1 MINRNSVKIST
12 KIKIIGALIVTLTFG
27 IISSTIYLNQKNKKD
42 ALVINI
48 AGKQR
53 MLSQKIS
60 KNIFYFCKNKNRR
73 DFTELNGAVN
83 EFLGNL
89 NILINGDKSKGITK
103 APTQEIKQQLLKVE
117 QLWNSFNK
125 DINEFKKILTDDLD
139 MDYEK
144 SLIKV
149 SNIIYKS
156 NIILLNEADK
166 TVSMYTKYSEQKTQ
180 YLQNFQYVA
189 MLLMFVLALN
199 ALKQL
204 KIIERHANEFLEN
217 SKKIIESQTE
227 NKPIEYIEIQ
237 AESEI
242 EEATDTLNCFIN
254 KINSAM
260 DYSTQAVEKSQK
272 ASEKLEEITDEFD
285 KIIGDIQDSTNISS
299 QLTKSEDIAIQST
312 EDLLHT
318 TKKLENLKK
327 ELDKL
332 LKTCN

>member
-1 MINRNSVKIST
+1 MISKNSVKIST

-27 IISSTIYLNQKNKKD
+27 IISSTLYLNQKNKKD
-42 ALVINI
+42 ALVTNI

-60 KNIFYFCKNKNRR
+60 KNIFYFCKNKERR
-73 DFTELNGAVN
+73 DFRELNGAVD
-83 EFLGNL
+83 EFVDNL
-89 NILINGDKSKGITK
+89 NLLINGDKSKGILK
-103 APTQEIKQQLLKVE
+103 APTKEIKQQLLKVE
-117 QLWNSFNK
+117 LLWNSFNK
-125 DINEFKKILTDDLD
+125 DINEFKKILTDNMD
-139 MDYEK
+139 MDFEK
-144 SLIKV
+144 SLILV
-149 SNIIYKS
+149 SNAIYKS
-156 NIILLNEADK
+156 NIVLLNETDK
-166 TVSMYTKYSEQKTQ
+166 TVTMYTKYSEKKTQ
-180 YLQNFQYVA
+180 YLQNFQYMA
-189 MLLMFVLALN
+189 MLLLFLLVLN
-199 ALKQL
+199 AFKQL
-204 KIIERHANEFLEN
+204 KVIERHANEFLEN

-227 NKPIEYIEIQ
+227 NKPIEYIEIE

-260 DYSTQAVEKSQK
+260 DYSSQAVEKSQK

-285 KIIGDIQDSTNISS
+285 QIIGDIQGSTNISS
-299 QLTKSEDIAIQST
+299 QLSKSEDIAIQSS

>member
-1 MINRNSVKIST
+1 MTNKNNTKIST

-27 IISSTIYLNQKNKKD
+27 IISSMIYLNQKNKKD

-60 KNIFYFCKNKNRR
+60 KNIFYFCKNENRK
-73 DFTELNGAVN
+73 DFTELDDAVE
-83 EFLGNL
+83 EFIYNL
-89 NILINGDKSKGITK
+89 NILSHGDKTKGIYKVPTK
-103 APTQEIKQQLLKVE
+103 QIEQQLIKVE
-117 QLWNSFNK
+117 SLWKTFNK
-125 DINEFKKILTDDLD
+125 NIETFKKILVSDFD

-144 SLIKV
+144 SLLLI
-149 SNIIYKS
+149 SNRIYET
-156 NIILLNEADK
+156 NLVLLKETDK
-166 TVSMYTKYSEQKTQ
+166 TVSMYTKYSEKKTE
-180 YLQNFQYVA
+180 YLQNFQYGA
-189 MLLMFVLALN
+189 MLLLFLLVLY

-204 KIIERHANEFLEN
+204 KVIERHANEFLEN

-227 NKPIEYIEIQ
+227 NNPIEYIEIE

-260 DYSTQAVEKSQK
+260 DYSVQAVEKSQK

-285 KIIGDIQDSTNISS
+285 KIIGDIHNSTNIAS
-299 QLTKSEDIAIQST
+299 QLSRSEDIAIQSS
-312 EDLLHT
+312 EDLLYT

-332 LKTCN
+332 LKTCS

>member
-1 MINRNSVKIST
+1 MINKSNRKIST
-12 KIKIIGALIVTLTFG
+12 KIKLIGALIVTLTFG

-60 KNIFYFCKNKNRR
+60 KNIFYFCKNQNRK
-73 DFTELNGAVN
+73 DFIELDGAVE
-83 EFLGNL
+83 EFIYNL
-89 NILINGDKSKGITK
+89 DMLFNGSKSKEIYKVPTK
-103 APTQEIKQQLLKVE
+103 EIEQQLIKVGL
-117 QLWNSFNK
+117 LWETFNK
-125 DINEFKKILTDDLD
+125 NIETFRKILGSDLD

-144 SLIKV
+144 SLISV
-149 SNIIYKS
+149 SNVIYKS
-156 NIILLNEADK
+156 NIVLLNETDR
-166 TVSMYTKYSEQKTQ
+166 TVSMYTKYSEKKTQ
-180 YLQNFQYVA
+180 YLQNFQYGA
-189 MLLMFVLALN
+189 MLLLFLLVIYALR
-199 ALKQL
+199 QL
-204 KIIERHANEFLEN
+204 KEIERHANEFLEN
-217 SKKIIESQTE
+217 SKKIIESQAE
-227 NKPIEYIEIQ
+227 NKPIEYIEIE

-260 DYSTQAVEKSQK
+260 DYSAQAVEKSQK
-272 ASEKLEEITDEFD
+272 ASEKLEEITDAFD
-285 KIIGDIQDSTNISS
+285 KIIDDIHDSAKISS
-299 QLTKSEDIAIQST
+299 QLSKSEDIAIQSA

-332 LKTCN
+332 LKTCS